1 MLSGNGGLQNTSFF
15 RPPENVV
22 TSAVLDETRFLVRD
36 KRECFTGN
44 STETCHNIRFHFLE
58 NIKENKIMCELF

>member
-44 STETCHNIRFHFLE
+44 SKHVTIFVF
-58 NIKENKIMCELF
+58 ISWKISKKTK